1 MKSSAVALA
10 VLLCA
15 LPSYGDCAPK
25 RILHVVM
32 TMDDPKLADDDFAR
46 KPRTVYRLGE
56 KYGIVEEGL
65 DEARKLHLRVVVNEP
80 DVWVVNLVDHSGRH
94 IVDPGPTFIFRAPL
108 FATLESKHW
117 VQLEI
122 GCEVPFMKAVHA
134 TAEALEGGGTKYV
147 HTAEE
152 MTVTLYT
159 GKNDLPKRVEVTS
172 PKMTYAMNYTVYEML
187 DDDSP
192 ARFAKPQ
199 GVEFSEAD
207 SAPR

>member
-10 VLLCA
+10 TLLFA
-15 LPSYGDCAPK
+15 LPSYGNCAPK

-32 TMDDPKLADDDFAR
+32 TMDDPKLADDAFAR

-56 KYGIVEEGL
+56 KYGIVEEDL
-65 DEARKLHLRVVVNEP
+65 DEARQLHLRVVVNEP
-80 DVWVVNLVDHSGRH
+80 DIWVANLVDHKGRH
-94 IVDPGPTFIFRAPL
+94 IVDAGPTFVFHAPL
-108 FATLESKHW
+108 FDTHESKHW

-134 TAEALEGGGTKYV
+134 TTAALEGGGTKYV

-159 GKNDLPKRVEVTS
+159 DKNDNPKRAVVSS
-172 PKMTYAMNYTVYEML
+172 PKKAYALDYKVYEML

-192 ARFAKPQ
+192 ARFVKPQ
-199 GVEFSEAD
+199 GVEFVEDD

>member
-1 MKSSAVALA
+1 MKSSAAALA
-10 VLLCA
+10 LLLCA
-15 LPSYGDCAPK
+15 LPSHGDCVPK

-32 TMDDPKLADDDFAR
+32 AIDDPKLADDHFAR
-46 KPRTVYRLGE
+46 QPRTVYRLGE
-56 KYGIVEEGL
+56 KYGIIEESDDL
-65 DEARKLHLRVVVNEP
+65 ERQLHLRIVVNEP
-80 DVWVVNLVDHSGRH
+80 DVWVTNLVDHTGQH
-94 IVDPGPTFIFRAPL
+94 IVDAGPTFIFRAPL
-108 FATLESKHW
+108 FETLESKHW

-134 TAEALEGGGTKYV
+134 TTEAIEGGGAKYV

-159 GKNDLPKRVEVTS
+159 DKNDLPRRIEVRS
-172 PKMTYAMNYTVYEML
+172 PKMAYAIDYKVYEML

-192 ARFAKPQ
+192 ARFAKPK
-199 GVEFSEAD
+199 GVEFVEAD